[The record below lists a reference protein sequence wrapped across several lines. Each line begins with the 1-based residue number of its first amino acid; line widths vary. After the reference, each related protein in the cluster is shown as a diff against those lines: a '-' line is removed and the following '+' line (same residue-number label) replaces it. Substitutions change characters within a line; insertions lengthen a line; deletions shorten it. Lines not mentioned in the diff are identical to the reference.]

1 MKKTRRI
8 FSVICAL
15 ALLLGSAT
23 TAFAGELMVI
33 SPNPMA
39 TEEPIAVIY
48 YTNDI
53 HGAYE
58 NMAKVAYLA
67 ETEGAILVDAG
78 DAIQGSIAST
88 LTEGQAMVDVMKAI
102 GYDVNI
108 PGNHEYDFGME
119 RFLDIA
125 EDSGLNYICSNFVEL
140 TETGDKAMMD
150 GYTIVDADGDPTT
163 EDDQIGFV
171 GVLTPLTVS
180 SSTPAYFQDEQGN
193 WKYGFLA
200 DGTGEAM
207 YLAVQNAI
215 DAVKA
220 DGADYVIAVGHLGV
234 VGDVYTSTA
243 LIRNTSG
250 LDVVIDGHS
259 HTIMDRDIVFDRDGN
274 DVVLTQTGTKLEQVG
289 RLVIGA
295 DGTIDSRLIEVDSL
309 TEVDPEVQAVVDDI
323 TKEVEAVSLEV
334 VAKSDVDLV
343 INDPVTGQRLVRSA
357 ETNLGNLVTDAYRT
371 LLGTD
376 VGLTNGGGVR
386 ADIKAGDI
394 TNGDIISVHP
404 FGNSMCSAEV
414 TGQQLLDAL
423 EAGAMNYPEE
433 NGSFLQVSGLSYE
446 IHSYIPSGVKMD
458 ENGIFLGVDG
468 DYRVKNVLVGGE
480 PLDVTKTYSVGSHD
494 YMLQSGAYSMFDDT
508 KVLRDEVM
516 PDNEIL
522 IRYITETLGG
532 NVTEEAYGNP
542 YGEGR
547 ITIVSEAPVDPQTVV
562 TRGMAVQMIY
572 ALEQE
577 LAGTE
582 ASAISWAKEAG
593 IAAGYTD
600 GTFGENDPVSR
611 QQMATFLFKYA
622 KYKGVDVSVGENT
635 NILSYDDF
643 MEISEYAFPAL
654 QWACGAGVM
663 EGRTDGTL
671 DPRGTIVYGE
681 AQWMVNNYKGI

>member
-8 FSVICAL
+8 FSVICAI

-23 TAFAGELMVI
+23 TAFAG
-33 SPNPMA
+33 
-39 TEEPIAVIY
+39 EPIAVIY

-88 LTEGQAMVDVMKAI
+88 LTEGQAMVDVMKAM

-125 EDSGLNYICSNFVEL
+125 EDDGLNYICSNFVEL
-140 TETGDKAMMD
+140 TETGGRAMMD

-207 YLAVQNAI
+207 YLTVQNAI
-215 DAVKA
+215 DEVKA

-250 LDVVIDGHS
+250 LDAVIDGHS

-295 DGTIDSRLIEVDSL
+295 DGTIDSRLIEVGSL

-343 INDPVTGQRLVRSA
+343 INDPVTGQRLVRST

-386 ADIKAGDI
+386 ANIKAGDI

-508 KVLRDEVM
+508 KILRDEVM

-547 ITIVSEAPVDPQTVV
+547 ISIVTEAPMDPQTVV
-562 TRGMAVQMIY
+562 TREQAVQMIY
-572 ALEQE
+572 ELEQE
-577 LAGTE
+577 MSGGKDPADKIE
-582 ASAISWAKEAG
+582 EAISWAKETG

-663 EGRTDGTL
+663 EGHTDGTL
-671 DPRGTIVYGE
+671 DPRGTIVYSE

>member
-8 FSVICAL
+8 FSVICAI

-23 TAFAGELMVI
+23 TAFAGEPV
-33 SPNPMA
+33 
-39 TEEPIAVIY
+39 AVIY

-88 LTEGQAMVDVMKAI
+88 LTKGQAMVDVMKAM

-108 PGNHEYDFGME
+108 PGNHEYDFGMD

-125 EDSGLNYICSNFVEL
+125 EDGGLNYICSNFVEL
-140 TETGDKAMMD
+140 TGIGDRAMMD

-180 SSTPAYFQDEQGN
+180 SSTPAYFQDDQGN

-250 LDVVIDGHS
+250 LDAVIDGHS

-295 DGTIDSRLIEVDSL
+295 DGTIDSRLIEVGAL

-343 INDPVTGQRLVRSA
+343 INDPVTGQRLVRST

-386 ADIKAGDI
+386 ANIKAGDI

-508 KVLRDEVM
+508 KILRDEVM

-547 ITIVSEAPVDPQTVV
+547 ISIVTEAPMDPQTVV
-562 TRGMAVQMIY
+562 TREQAVQMIY
-572 ALEQE
+572 ELEQE
-577 LAGTE
+577 MSGGKDPADKIE
-582 ASAISWAKEAG
+582 EAISWAKETG

-622 KYKGVDVSVGENT
+622 KYKGVDVSVGEDT
-635 NILSYDDF
+635 NILSYEDF
-643 MEISEYAFPAL
+643 MEISEYAFPSL

-663 EGRTDGTL
+663 KGHIDGTL
-671 DPRGTIVYGE
+671 DPRGTIIYSE
-681 AQWMVNNYKGI
+681 AQWMVKNYKGM

>member
-88 LTEGQAMVDVMKAI
+88 LTEGQAMVDVMKAM

-108 PGNHEYDFGME
+108 PGNHEYDFGMD

-125 EDSGLNYICSNFVEL
+125 EDGGLNYICSNFVEL
-140 TETGDKAMMD
+140 TETGGRAMMD

-180 SSTPAYFQDEQGN
+180 SSTPAYFQDDQGN

-250 LDVVIDGHS
+250 LDAVIDGHS
-259 HTIMDRDIVFDRDGN
+259 HTMMDRDIVFDRDGN

-295 DGTIDSRLIEVDSL
+295 DGTIDSRLIEVGSL

-343 INDPVTGQRLVRSA
+343 INDPVTGQRLVRST

-386 ADIKAGDI
+386 ANIKAGDI

-480 PLDVTKTYSVGSHD
+480 PLDVAKTYTVGSHD

-663 EGRTDGTL
+663 EGHTDGTL
-671 DPRGTIVYGE
+671 DPRGTIVYSE

>member
-15 ALLLGSAT
+15 ALLLGSAPP
-23 TAFAGELMVI
+23 AFG
-33 SPNPMA
+33 A
-39 TEEPIAVIY
+39 TEPVAVIY

-67 ETEGAILVDAG
+67 ENEGAILVDAG

-88 LTEGQAMVDVMKAI
+88 LTEGQAMVDVMKAM

-108 PGNHEYDFGME
+108 PGNHEYDFGMD

-125 EDSGLNYICSNFVEL
+125 EDGGLNYICSNFVEL
-140 TETGDKAMMD
+140 TETGGRAMMD

-250 LDVVIDGHS
+250 LDAVIDGHS
-259 HTIMDRDIVFDRDGN
+259 HTMMDRDIVFDRDGN

-295 DGTIDSRLIEVDSL
+295 DGTIDSRLIEVGEL
-309 TEVDPEVQAVVDDI
+309 TEVAPEVQAVVDDI

-508 KVLRDEVM
+508 KILRDEVM

-547 ITIVSEAPVDPQTVV
+547 ISIVTEAPMDPQTVV
-562 TRGMAVQMIY
+562 TREQAVQMIY
-572 ALEQE
+572 ELEQE
-577 LAGTE
+577 MSGGKDPADKIE
-582 ASAISWAKEAG
+582 EAISWAKETG

-622 KYKGVDVSVGENT
+622 KYKGVDVSVGEDT
-635 NILSYDDF
+635 NILSYEDF
-643 MEISEYAFPAL
+643 MEISEYAFPSL

-663 EGRTDGTL
+663 KGHIDGTL
-671 DPRGTIVYGE
+671 DPRGTIIYSE

>member
-88 LTEGQAMVDVMKAI
+88 LTEGQAMVDVMKAM

-125 EDSGLNYICSNFVEL
+125 EDDGLNYICSNFVEL
-140 TETGDKAMMD
+140 TETGGRAMMD

-207 YLAVQNAI
+207 YLTVQNAI

-250 LDVVIDGHS
+250 LDAVIDGHS
-259 HTIMDRDIVFDRDGN
+259 HTIMDRDIVFVRDGY
-274 DVVLTQTGTKLEQVG
+274 DVVLTQTGTKLELVG

-295 DGTIDSRLIEVDSL
+295 DGSIDSRLIEVGAL

-371 LLGTD
+371 LLGT
-376 VGLTNGGGVR
+376 
-386 ADIKAGDI
+386 
-394 TNGDIISVHP
+394 
-404 FGNSMCSAEV
+404 
-414 TGQQLLDAL
+414 
-423 EAGAMNYPEE
+423 
-433 NGSFLQVSGLSYE
+433 
-446 IHSYIPSGVKMD
+446 
-458 ENGIFLGVDG
+458 
-468 DYRVKNVLVGGE
+468 
-480 PLDVTKTYSVGSHD
+480 
-494 YMLQSGAYSMFDDT
+494 
-508 KVLRDEVM
+508 
-516 PDNEIL
+516 
-522 IRYITETLGG
+522 
-532 NVTEEAYGNP
+532 
-542 YGEGR
+542 
-547 ITIVSEAPVDPQTVV
+547 
-562 TRGMAVQMIY
+562 
-572 ALEQE
+572 
-577 LAGTE
+577 
-582 ASAISWAKEAG
+582 
-593 IAAGYTD
+593 
-600 GTFGENDPVSR
+600 
-611 QQMATFLFKYA
+611 
-622 KYKGVDVSVGENT
+622 
-635 NILSYDDF
+635 
-643 MEISEYAFPAL
+643 
-654 QWACGAGVM
+654 
-663 EGRTDGTL
+663 
-671 DPRGTIVYGE
+671 
-681 AQWMVNNYKGI
+681 

>member
-15 ALLLGSAT
+15 ALLLGSAPP
-23 TAFAGELMVI
+23 AFG
-33 SPNPMA
+33 A
-39 TEEPIAVIY
+39 TEPVAVIY

-88 LTEGQAMVDVMKAI
+88 LTEGQAMVDVMKAM

-108 PGNHEYDFGME
+108 PGNHEYDFGMD

-125 EDSGLNYICSNFVEL
+125 EDGGLNYICSNFVEL
-140 TETGDKAMMD
+140 TETGGRAMMD

-180 SSTPAYFQDEQGN
+180 SSTPAYFQDDQGN

-250 LDVVIDGHS
+250 LDAVIDGHS
-259 HTIMDRDIVFDRDGN
+259 HTMMDRDIVFDRDGN

-295 DGTIDSRLIEVDSL
+295 DGTIDSRLIEVGSL

-386 ADIKAGDI
+386 ANIKAGDI

-414 TGQQLLDAL
+414 TGQQLWDAL

-508 KVLRDEVM
+508 KILRDEVM

-547 ITIVSEAPVDPQTVV
+547 ISIVTEAPMDPQTVV
-562 TRGMAVQMIY
+562 TREQAVQMIY
-572 ALEQE
+572 ELEQSLSGE
-577 LAGTE
+577 K
-582 ASAISWAKEAG
+582 ASTDKIAEAISWAKETG

-622 KYKGVDVSVGENT
+622 KYKGVDVSVGEDT
-635 NILSYDDF
+635 NILSYEDF
-643 MEISEYAFPAL
+643 MEISEYAFPSL

-663 EGRTDGTL
+663 KGHIDGTL
-671 DPRGTIVYGE
+671 DPRGTIIYSE
-681 AQWMVNNYKGI
+681 AQWMVKNYKGM

>member
-15 ALLLGSAT
+15 ALLLGSVT

-88 LTEGQAMVDVMKAI
+88 LTKGEAMVDVMKAM

-140 TETGDKAMMD
+140 TETGGRAMMD

-250 LDVVIDGHS
+250 LDAVIDGHS

-295 DGTIDSRLIEVDSL
+295 DGIIDSRLIEVDSL
-309 TEVDPEVQAVVDDI
+309 TEVDPEVQTVVDDI

-468 DYRVKNVLVGGE
+468 DYRVKNVLVSGE
-480 PLDVTKTYSVGSHD
+480 PLDVAKTYTVGSHD
-494 YMLQSGAYSMFDDT
+494 YMLQSGAYSMFNDA

-522 IRYITETLGG
+522 IRHITETLGG

-547 ITIVSEAPVDPQTVV
+547 ITIVSEAPVDPQIVV
-562 TRGMAVQMIY
+562 TRSMAVQMIY

-593 IAAGYTD
+593 IAVGYTD
-600 GTFGENDPVSR
+600 GTFGEKDPVSR

-671 DPRGTIVYGE
+671 DPRGTIVYSE